1 MSAATPMPR
10 TSRSPSRTR
19 SPSPASSIISDTSIA
34 DEPTDHIEQ
43 PEVLLPVFVQA
54 FTPPPL
60 PQQHP
65 SPEEPPYPLADP
77 KPVHPDGLP
86 FHCYIG
92 TCRAAFAAAGPLALH
107 LRSKHCPWSRIPM
120 EILRNYGLTPCPA
133 CRAPYTSASNLS
145 KHKCTFAP
153 AVNTGAPVAPVP
165 ATTAAAVPP
174 LAKPQYYSANTA
186 FFATIAPDSPELDH
200 VHGQA
205 IDGLPAASIPL
216 ISAVLSSFLAAALR
230 EPDSDL
236 PTTAIY
242 GLPRLILAPPPDS
255 STRKDLVSIL
265 RGRVAKLALGG
276 AQALWNSH
284 DWLQTLPATTD
295 FPVPLPLN
303 DPPPVYLNESYVC
316 MWTVVFGRSSDALD
330 LPHRTV
336 GICWYKMREGPRAA
350 VCCRRRV
357 GAC

>member
-1 MSAATPMPR
+1 
-10 TSRSPSRTR
+10 
-19 SPSPASSIISDTSIA
+19 
-34 DEPTDHIEQ
+34 
-43 PEVLLPVFVQA
+43 
-54 FTPPPL
+54 
-60 PQQHP
+60 
-65 SPEEPPYPLADP
+65 
-77 KPVHPDGLP
+77 
-86 FHCYIG
+86 
-92 TCRAAFAAAGPLALH
+92 
-107 LRSKHCPWSRIPM
+107 M

-265 RGRVAKLALGG
+265 RGRVAKLALGARVAPKLFG
-276 AQALWNSH
+276 IVTIGCRLCRQPPTS
-284 DWLQTLPATTD
+284 P
-295 FPVPLPLN
+295 PLPSN
-303 DPPPVYLNESYVC
+303 DPPPVCAPPLL
-316 MWTVVFGRSSDALD
+316 TVL
-330 LPHRTV
+330 LPPST
-336 GICWYKMREGPRAA
+336 GN
-350 VCCRRRV
+350 
-357 GAC
+357 